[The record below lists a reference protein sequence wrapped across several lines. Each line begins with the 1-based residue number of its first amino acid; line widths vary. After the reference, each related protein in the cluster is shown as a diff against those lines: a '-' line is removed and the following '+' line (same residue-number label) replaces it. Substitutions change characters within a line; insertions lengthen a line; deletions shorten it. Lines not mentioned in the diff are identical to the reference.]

1 MVVSELSYDKRAI
14 EMSFM
19 TAPRPEV
26 AKTQHSLVL
35 IGLRLIFSTVTFIN
49 SYVILPKKFAS
60 ITSVTSYKSQV

>member
-1 MVVSELSYDKRAI
+1 MVLSELSYNKRAI
-14 EMSFM
+14 NMSFV

-26 AKTQHSLVL
+26 AKAQHSLVL
-35 IGLRLIFSTVTFIN
+35 IELRLIFSTMTFIQ